1 MNNTQEVLGPSSMHL
16 GRPPSL
22 AAIVTERIRNAIM
35 NAEFKL
41 GEALS
46 EESLATTFGVSRTP
60 VREALTALQV
70 QGLIEIFPQ
79 RGSFVFLPS
88 VSDLSELSDF
98 RELIETQALELCYSH
113 NPTGTIAGLR
123 AACDAMAEAARR
135 EDHLAFAREDGA
147 FHTTFIENCGN
158 RYLIES
164 YKLISG
170 RIAAMRANQLSS
182 GGRPRSTLMEEH
194 DAISDAFSAGNIRRA
209 KQLISAH
216 ILAMPESYGAALA
229 SKKQTVLRRSRRRST
244 AVFSGEQALGVSTDE
259 SEGTK

>member
-46 EESLATTFGVSRTP
+46 EDSLATIFGVSRTP

-88 VSDLSELSDF
+88 VSDLAELSDF
-98 RELIETQALELCYSH
+98 RELIETQALELCFSR
-113 NPTGTIAGLR
+113 NPSGTIAGLR
-123 AACDAMAEAARR
+123 AASAAMPAAERCG
-135 EDHLAFAREDGA
+135 DHLAFAREDGA
-147 FHTTFIENCGN
+147 FHTTFIEHCGN

-170 RIAAMRANQLSS
+170 RVAAMRANQLSS

-194 DAISDAFSAGNIRRA
+194 NAIIDAFSAGNIRKA

-216 ILAMPESYGAALA
+216 ISAMPDSYGAALA

-244 AVFSGEQALGVSTDE
+244 AALPGELALGASTDE
-259 SEGTK
+259 AEKTK

>member
-1 MNNTQEVLGPSSMHL
+1 MHL

-22 AAIVTERIRNAIM
+22 AAIVTEKIRSAIM

-46 EESLATTFGVSRTP
+46 EDSLAKIFGISRTP

-88 VSDLSELSDF
+88 VSDLTELCDF
-98 RELIETQALELCYSH
+98 RELIEAQALELCFSQ
-113 NPTGTIAGLR
+113 NPAATIAGLR
-123 AACDAMAEAARR
+123 AASEAMAEAERD

-147 FHTTFIENCGN
+147 FHTTFITHCGN
-158 RYLIES
+158 RYLVES

-170 RIAAMRANQLSS
+170 RVAAMRANQLSS

-194 DAISDAFSAGNIRRA
+194 NAIIDAFVSGNIRKA
-209 KQLISAH
+209 KQLLSAH
-216 ILAMPESYGAALA
+216 ILKMPESYGSALA
-229 SKKQTVLRRSRRRST
+229 GKKQTVLRRSRRRST
-244 AVFSGEQALGVSTDE
+244 AFTAEETVMAGSTEETD
-259 SEGTK
+259 KAK